1 MNEVKHLKSEPPVA
15 TVSRRHLAIM
25 AAVIVITILHAWL
38 G

>member
-1 MNEVKHLKSEPPVA
+1 MNNKELQTMEP
-15 TVSRRHLAIM
+15 VSRRHLAIM